1 MYNKNIANNCLYTTL
16 KKNGEMILKY
26 SKESLCKQMSIVRQ
40 ALYEISI
47 TLENKERDDEKI
59 LNLSREM
66 DELILEYIKFG
77 KED

>member
-1 MYNKNIANNCLYTTL
+1 M
-16 KKNGEMILKY
+16 KY
-26 SKESLCKQMSIVRQ
+26 SKESLCEQMSIVRQ
-40 ALYEISI
+40 ALYEIST
-47 TLENKERDDEKI
+47 TLENKERDNEKI